1 MRRTPLLSSVVWS
14 TVSGVTL
21 LLAGCGDDAPSFADA
36 RIADAPVADAAS
48 ADGPSP
54 DASLAVAMFPAEVTT
69 FAAECGVAVPDTV
82 DVSITNSG
90 TEPLVIASATAT
102 GGFTVV
108 TAAPITIAPGASAA
122 LTVRPPAAVIG
133 TDIGGS
139 TKDGVLSF
147 VTNETGAPTR
157 TVALASTVDG
167 ANLELRASSDIASKP
182 LAAIAMMSS
191 TGCPSPFEVFI
202 HNTGNRH
209 VQLAPPF
216 ASGFGFQGF
225 SPSSSLP
232 PGEYVVAPITAS
244 TLGDCE
250 EQGEVQFAATGAV
263 CTELPA
269 TRSTR
274 TASVAEPRVTRC
286 GARPPAA
293 RASVRA
299 WC

>member
-21 LLAGCGDDAPSFADA
+21 LLAGCGDDATSFADA
-36 RIADAPVADAAS
+36 RIADAPVSDAPVPDAPP
-48 ADGPSP
+48 A
-54 DASLAVAMFPAEVTT
+54 DASLAVAVFPAEVTT
-69 FAAECGVAVPDTV
+69 FAAECGVAVPETV
-82 DVSITNSG
+82 DVTVMNSG

-139 TKDGVLSF
+139 TKAGALSF

-167 ANLELRASSDIASKP
+167 ANLEFRASSNVADP
-182 LAAIAMMSS
+182 VLTAITMISS

-202 HNTGNRH
+202 HNTGNRA
-209 VQLAPPF
+209 VQLARPS

-232 PGEYVVAPITAS
+232 PGEYVIAPISAETS
-244 TLGDCE
+244 NQCRD
-250 EQGEVQFAATGAV
+250 QGEVLFSATGSL
-263 CTELPA
+263 CTEQPIQI
-269 TRSTR
+269 S
-274 TASVAEPRVTRC
+274 ASYSMPGDSGC
-286 GARPPAA
+286 FC
-293 RASVRA
+293 S
-299 WC
+299 

>member
-1 MRRTPLLSSVVWS
+1 
-14 TVSGVTL
+14 
-21 LLAGCGDDAPSFADA
+21 
-36 RIADAPVADAAS
+36 
-48 ADGPSP
+48 
-54 DASLAVAMFPAEVTT
+54 
-69 FAAECGVAVPDTV
+69 
-82 DVSITNSG
+82 
-90 TEPLVIASATAT
+90 VIASATAT

-122 LTVRPPAAVIG
+122 LIVRPPAAVIG

-139 TKDGVLSF
+139 TKEGVLSF

-167 ANLELRASSDIASKP
+167 ANLEFRASSDIASKP

-191 TGCPSPFEVFI
+191 TGCPDAFEVFI
-202 HNTGNRH
+202 HNTGNRQ

-263 CTELPA
+263 CTELPVQI
-269 TRSTR
+269 S
-274 TASVAEPRVTRC
+274 ASYTIDANC
-286 GARPPAA
+286 FC
-293 RASVRA
+293 S
-299 WC
+299 

>member
-36 RIADAPVADAAS
+36 RVADAPAADATLPDS
-48 ADGPSP
+48 TTV
-54 DASLAVAMFPAEVTT
+54 DASLAVAVFPAEVTT
-69 FAAECGVAVPDTV
+69 FAAECGVAVPETV
-82 DVSITNSG
+82 DVTVMNSG

-102 GGFTVV
+102 GGFAVV
-108 TAAPITIAPGASAA
+108 TAAPVTIAPGASAA

-139 TKDGVLSF
+139 TKEGVLSF

-157 TVALASTVDG
+157 TVALESTVDG
-167 ANLELRASSDIASKP
+167 ANLELRASSNPAGP
-182 LAAIAMMSS
+182 ALTAITMMSS

-202 HNTGNRH
+202 HNTGNRP
-209 VQLAPPF
+209 VQLAQPS

-232 PGEYVVAPITAS
+232 PGEYVIAPMTAS
-244 TLGDCE
+244 TDGPCE
-250 EQGEVQFAATGAV
+250 DQGTVFYAATGAV
-263 CTELPA
+263 CTEQPIEIA
-269 TRSTR
+269 
-274 TASVAEPRVTRC
+274 ASYEIVGPKEC
-286 GARPPAA
+286 FC
-293 RASVRA
+293 S
-299 WC
+299 

>member
-36 RIADAPVADAAS
+36 RIADAPVADAPS
-48 ADGPSP
+48 ADAPSP

-108 TAAPITIAPGASAA
+108 TAAPITIGPGASAA

-139 TKDGVLSF
+139 TKQGTLSF

-167 ANLELRASSDIASKP
+167 ANLELRASSEVASKP
-182 LAAIAMMSS
+182 LTTIAMMSS
-191 TGCPSPFEVFI
+191 TGCPDAFEVFI
-202 HNTGNRH
+202 HNTGNRQ
-209 VQLAPPF
+209 VQLADPS
-216 ASGFGFQGF
+216 ASGFGFRGF

-232 PGEYVVAPITAS
+232 PGEYVVAPISADANNECS
-244 TLGDCE
+244 DEGD
-250 EQGEVQFAATGAV
+250 VLFAATGAV
-263 CTELPA
+263 CTELPIQI
-269 TRSTR
+269 S
-274 TASVAEPRVTRC
+274 ASYTMPGDSGC
-286 GARPPAA
+286 FC
-293 RASVRA
+293 S
-299 WC
+299 